1 MTWLLMIGIGIAP
14 SGLEKLD
21 GGILAN
27 RADQCS
33 LAKMMLV
40 IGFGYSR
47 WVLIEVVETCGD
59 LCGSWLASD
68 RARADN
74 IFVSAGLI

>member
-1 MTWLLMIGIGIAP
+1 MIGIGIAP

-21 GGILAN
+21 GEILAN

-40 IGFGYSR
+40 IGFGYKKSSACELQAISPKR
-47 WVLIEVVETCGD
+47 QEKAAAPLTALSCR
-59 LCGSWLASD
+59 LKLA
-68 RARADN
+68 A
-74 IFVSAGLI
+74 